1 METRLPH
8 SPPKIVVLGAGLA
21 GLTVARTLL
30 EQSGAGQVTVLEREE
45 RPGGMARS
53 VEVEGLV
60 SDLGPHRI
68 YSALPEMRAW
78 FQREMGDSLLCV
90 ERSSRMFA
98 QGRYLRYPPSP
109 FELLSAYGPLHMA
122 RFAGGYASAKLRAVW
137 GNLEP
142 DSFASVME
150 GNFGRPLC
158 EALVF
163 PYIRKTWKLE
173 PERVSARAAQAR
185 ATMGGVLRM
194 VRRLLDPH
202 EKPGQET
209 TLRQFHYVRGGIERL
224 PEHLTRGV
232 ERLGGRIVCRAD
244 VQSLERNGQ
253 RIERVHFLNRAS
265 GQTETLDC
273 DFVFSTLPL
282 PSLIQN
288 VIAPHFETD
297 DLYSSAQALR
307 FLEARMVFAS
317 VRRSSLCRDHWLYFP
332 ETRPA
337 LNRAYES
344 PNFDASLG
352 RDGRTLICLEGT
364 TLEGSED
371 AGWSNSDLNEKFV
384 REIAS
389 TGLFQESEVETT
401 RVERL
406 SEAYPLYEMGYER
419 HLAVLETHMR
429 RFENLISLGRQGL
442 FHHNNMD
449 HTIYTGLCAAR
460 CWAEEQNPTAAWFE
474 KEMPRF
480 AQFRIVD

>member
-8 SPPKIVVLGAGLA
+8 SPPKIAVLGAGLA

-30 EQSGAGQVTVLEREE
+30 EQGRACQVIVLEREA

-53 VEVEGLV
+53 VEVGGQV
-60 SDLGPHRI
+60 SDLGPHRL
-68 YSALPEMRAW
+68 YSALSEMRTW
-78 FQREMGDSLLCV
+78 FQRELGDSLLSV

-109 FELLSAYGPLHMA
+109 VELLGAYGPLRMAHFAVGAASA
-122 RFAGGYASAKLRAVW
+122 RFRAALGG
-137 GNLEP
+137 LEP

-150 GNFGRPLC
+150 RNFGRPLC

-185 ATMGGVLRM
+185 ATMGGIMRM
-194 VRRLLDPH
+194 VRRLLRPQ
-202 EKPGQET
+202 EEPGQET
-209 TLRQFHYVRGGIERL
+209 TLRQFQYVRGGIERL
-224 PEHLTRGV
+224 VEHLTRGV
-232 ERLGGRIVCRAD
+232 ERLGGRIVCHAE
-244 VQSLERNGQ
+244 VLGLERDGQ
-253 RIERVHFLNRAS
+253 RIRRIRFLNRTT

-282 PSLIQN
+282 PALMQNLI
-288 VIAPHFETD
+288 VPRFETN
-297 DLYSSAQALR
+297 DLYHATQALR
-307 FLEARMVFAS
+307 FLETRLVFAS
-317 VRRSSLCRDHWLYFP
+317 VRRSSLSRDHWLYFP
-332 ETRPA
+332 EARPA

-344 PNFDASLG
+344 RNFDASLG
-352 RDGRTLICLEGT
+352 REGRTLICLEGT
-364 TLEGSED
+364 TLAGSED
-371 AGWSNSDLNEKFV
+371 ADWSDSDLAGRFV

-401 RVERL
+401 HVERI

-419 HLAVLETHMR
+419 PLAVLETHLR
-429 RFENLISLGRQGL
+429 RFENLISFGRQGL

-449 HTIYTGLCAAR
+449 HTIFSGLCAAR

-474 KEMPRF
+474 KEIPRF
-480 AQFRIVD
+480 EQFRIVD